1 MKHLWFPVLA
11 LIAAALV
18 ATAGCTQAAPPAPT
32 QAPAKPA
39 AAEPTKAAAPAAQP
53 TAAPAAP
60 AAQPTAAPAAKKVD
74 FPQKGKSINL
84 VVTLAAGGIADLSA
98 RVMASLLEKEL
109 GVPVQV
115 ENKVAAA
122 GQVALTELANSKP
135 DGYLITMANLP
146 SIVTMPIDPDR
157 KAAFTR
163 KDFIQLALDTTEPA
177 VLAVRGDSPWKSTKD
192 VVAALKA
199 KPGEYSASVSGVLAS
214 PHLASIIFMK
224 ETGTQF
230 KPVNFDGAPP
240 STQAMLGGHTDLQFE
255 FYGSLSGQVKSGQIR
270 ILSVAD
276 NKRYKFLPDVPTME
290 EEGFKVYMNTYR
302 GYAVVKNTPPEIVD
316 VLDKAMSKVNHSE
329 DFVKKLTELGAE
341 VRPLNSK
348 DAMAYIDQMEP
359 SIKSAY
365 EMARAAQK

>member
-11 LIAAALV
+11 LTAAALV

-39 AAEPTKAAAPAAQP
+39 AAEPTKAPASAAQP
-53 TAAPAAP
+53 AAAP

-74 FPQKGKSINL
+74 YPQKGKSINL
-84 VVTLAAGGIADLSA
+84 VVTLAAGGAADLSA
-98 RVMASLLEKEL
+98 RVLSSMLEKEL
-109 GVPVQV
+109 GVPIQV

-146 SIVTMPIDPDR
+146 SQVTMPIDPDR
-157 KAAFTR
+157 KASFKR
-163 KDFIQLALDTTEPA
+163 QDFIQLALDTTEPVA
-177 VLAVRGDSPWKSTKD
+177 LAVRADSPWKNTKD

-214 PHLASIIFMK
+214 PHLGSILFMK
-224 ETGTQF
+224 ETGTKF

-240 STQAMLGGHTDLQFE
+240 SLQAMLGGHTDLQFE
-255 FYGSLSGQVKSGQIR
+255 FYGSLSAAVKSNQVR

-302 GYAVVKNTPPEIVD
+302 GYAVVKGTPPEIVD
-316 VLDKAMSKVNHSE
+316 VLDKAISKVNHSE
-329 DFVKKLTELGAE
+329 DFVKKLSDMGAE

-348 DAMAYIDQMEP
+348 EAMAYMDQVEP
-359 SIKSAY
+359 YIKAAY
-365 EMARAAQK
+365 EMARASQK